1 MRTYSFK
8 NPPLKIH
15 GASLNKDGRLVR
27 MDDEVAKT
35 VNEYTGVRIFSGA
48 GVRIRF
54 KTDAKSFTIKA
65 KLESNG
71 IDWAIPLSGSAG
83 MDIFEENERIA
94 LVNPKNYGI
103 LDVCETVKKSDK
115 MSNITILLPRN
126 EPVIDLE
133 ISVDDEYT
141 VLPPDPYTYEK
152 PIVFYG
158 SSITEGGCSSSVSK
172 CYTALVT
179 RWLDS
184 DYINLGVSGNA
195 RGETNMANY
204 IKNLDMSI
212 FVLDYDHNAP
222 SVEHLKATHEP
233 FFKIIREKNPTL
245 PIVMMSKPDFDSN
258 VEENTARREIIRQT
272 YENALACGDK
282 NVYFIDGESF
292 FGDTDRSICTVEGCH
307 PTDLGFMRIAEKV
320 YPVLKSILE
329 KNNENL

>member
-1 MRTYSFK
+1 MKIYSFK

-15 GASLNKDGRLVR
+15 GASFNKNGRLVR
-27 MDDEVAKT
+27 MDDEIAKT

-54 KTDAKSFTIKA
+54 KTDAKSFTINV

-83 MDIFEENERIA
+83 MDVFEENERIA
-94 LVNPKNYGI
+94 LVNPKNYGV
-103 LDVCETVKKSDK
+103 LDACAKVEKSDK

-126 EPVIDLE
+126 EPVLDLE

-141 VLPPDPYTYEK
+141 ILPPDPYTYEK

-195 RGETNMANY
+195 KGETNMANY

-222 SVEHLKATHEP
+222 TVEHLKSTHET

-258 VEENTARREIIRQT
+258 VEENTARRNIIKQT

-307 PTDLGFMRIAEKV
+307 PTDLGFMRMAEKV

-329 KNNENL
+329 KKQ

>member
-1 MRTYSFK
+1 MKAYNFK
-8 NPPLKIH
+8 NAPLKIY
-15 GASLNKDGRLVR
+15 GATISKNGRLVR
-27 MDDEVAKT
+27 MDEEVAKT
-35 VNEYTGVRIFSGA
+35 VNEYTGVRVFSGA

-71 IDWAIPLSGSAG
+71 VDWAIPLSGSAG
-83 MDIFEENERIA
+83 MDVFEESERIA

-103 LDVCETVKKSDK
+103 LDVCETVNKSDK
-115 MSNITILLPRN
+115 MSNISILLPRN
-126 EPVIDLE
+126 EPVVDLE

-158 SSITEGGCSSSVSK
+158 SSITEGGCASSVSK
-172 CYTALVT
+172 CYTSLVT

-204 IKNLDMSI
+204 IKNLNMSI
-212 FVLDYDHNAP
+212 FVMDYDHNAP
-222 SVEHLKATHEP
+222 TVEHLEKTHEP
-233 FFKIIREKNPTL
+233 FFKIIREANPTL

-258 VEENTARREIIRQT
+258 VEENTARRDIIKRT
-272 YENALACGDK
+272 YENARTCGDK

-292 FGDTDRSICTVEGCH
+292 FDDTDRSICTVEGCH
-307 PTDLGFMRIAEKV
+307 PTDLGFMRMAEKV